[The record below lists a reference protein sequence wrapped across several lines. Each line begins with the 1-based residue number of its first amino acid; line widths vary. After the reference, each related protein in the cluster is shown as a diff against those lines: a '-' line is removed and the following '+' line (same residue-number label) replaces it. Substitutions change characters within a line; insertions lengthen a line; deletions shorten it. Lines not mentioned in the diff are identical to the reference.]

1 MKRIVV
7 HPALGEIET
16 ERCARSRSIRLS
28 VRGEGRIRLSYP
40 WHVSLA
46 RALQFLDT
54 KTEWV
59 AAALE
64 RRKAAQD
71 ARIIRPPYSTRRH
84 TLRLLPDV
92 AGRITVRVAAGTIAV
107 RYPASLDTAD
117 EQLQQAVRKGITE
130 AMRREARE
138 ILPPM
143 TESVSRRTGLPFRSV
158 TVRAMSSKWGSCSSR
173 NDLSLSVYL
182 MALPDHLIE
191 YVIVHE
197 LCHTVHHDHSLQ
209 FHALVDKLL
218 GGRKKELNREL
229 KNYRPL

>member
-7 HPALGEIET
+7 HPSLGEIET

-28 VRGEGRIRLSYP
+28 IRGDGRIRLSYP
-40 WHVSLA
+40 WHVSLK

-64 RRKAAQD
+64 RSMATRKS
-71 ARIIRPPYSTRRH
+71 RIIRPPYSTRRH
-84 TLRLLPDV
+84 TLQLSPEPVD
-92 AGRITVRVAAGTIAV
+92 RITVRIAQDTIAV
-107 RYPASLDTAD
+107 RYPASLAETD
-117 EQLQQAVRKGITE
+117 EALQQAIRKGITE

-143 TESVSRRTGLPFRSV
+143 VESISRRIGLPYRSV
-158 TVRAMSSKWGSCSSR
+158 TIRATRSKWGSCSSR

-182 MALPDHLIE
+182 MLLPDHLIE
-191 YVIVHE
+191 YIIIHE
-197 LCHTVHHDHSLQ
+197 LCHTVHRNHSPQ
-209 FHALVDKLL
+209 FHALTDRLL
-218 GGRKKELNREL
+218 GGREKELNREL